1 MIKQE
6 NKQAKIWC
14 DFAVSE
20 FTHDFKEPRGE
31 TSALERGEDNSNFV
45 PASGKNKINYKD
57 YALHFSKILSLSLP
71 VNCSGENK
79 KDPLPYAYSEEKLVD
94 MILGRKMWEDIKT
107 GIIPSESKISTINN
121 KKFILKSIP
130 VDNNYCI
137 NGRIQGNLIHNALF
151 GVGKIPVFL
160 VDVPL
165 NFLNYLKMPEVDKE
179 QAKTGQSST
188 NNDRPKAI
196 IFTPLVVT
204 ADSATSKVNIT
215 SESNLQDYFNP
226 SFSGGVEFIN
236 VVDIESFKPPNWS
249 NEPNLG
255 FFSKYQVETFMD
267 EIKCTEIKNKS
278 KINKYN
284 ISQSIGQDWTGLQY
298 QINMGKSGGKNGLM
312 RRVPADTLN
321 NQPNTAKVGLNLLF
335 PTKNN
340 IPNTFETN
348 KSRLNN
354 LSKILSSNSNNE
366 WWNIERF
373 NVEIQAKRSG
383 DWLPVLYI
391 LNISQ
396 RQKNNFC
403 SFSNTSEFKDII
415 NVFNNKSR
423 KEKDQP
429 YQLRGN
435 IQAQFNQDNMYI
447 VTNDQPL
454 VAYCLFNHVNVIYIR
469 SKSRNFPETRFIL
482 FQRQN

>member
-1 MIKQE
+1 MIKQD
-6 NKQAKIWC
+6 NKQEKIWC

-57 YALHFSKILSLSLP
+57 YALQFSKILSLSLP
-71 VNCSGENK
+71 LNCSDK
-79 KDPLPYAYSEEKLVD
+79 KNGPLPYAYSEEKLVD

-121 KKFILKSIP
+121 NKFILKSIP

-179 QAKTGQSST
+179 QAKIGQSST

-236 VVDIESFKPPNWS
+236 VVDIEPFKPPNWS
-249 NEPNLG
+249 NETNLG

-267 EIKCTEIKNKS
+267 EIKFTKNKN
-278 KINKYN
+278 NKYN

-298 QINMGKSGGKNGLM
+298 QPKKSDQNRLM

-321 NQPNTAKVGLNLLF
+321 NQPNTAKVGLNFLF
-335 PTKNN
+335 PTNNN
-340 IPNTFETN
+340 IPNTIKTNET
-348 KSRLNN
+348 RLTN
-354 LSKILSSNSNNE
+354 LSNILSSNQTNE

-383 DWLPVLYI
+383 DWLPVLYT

-396 RQKNNFC
+396 RQKKNF
-403 SFSNTSEFKDII
+403 FTFKNTEEFKDII
-415 NVFNNKSR
+415 QGFNNSQR
-423 KEKDQP
+423 RYIQG
-429 YQLRGN
+429 RTIRVN
-435 IQAQFNQDNMYI
+435 IQDKFNQDNMYI